1 MIKNLYVI
9 TENVEV
15 FDVNTYRYLYKL
27 KKKVNIKLKEEPYP
41 EYQKGQTK
49 VDYVPSIG
57 TYTRLAIMYKGFKL
71 IEEYNKTL
79 SYLLKFYSKDDIN
92 LSWKEQLKNSS
103 LIDVFSNYKNKKELA
118 IEIRA
123 VSETLGIR
131 KVGIE
136 TTLTDEQNNM
146 HEKDGVAQL

>member
-1 MIKNLYVI
+1 
-9 TENVEV
+9 
-15 FDVNTYRYLYKL
+15 
-27 KKKVNIKLKEEPYP
+27 
-41 EYQKGQTK
+41 
-49 VDYVPSIG
+49 
-57 TYTRLAIMYKGFKL
+57 
-71 IEEYNKTL
+71 
-79 SYLLKFYSKDDIN
+79 LLKFYSKDDIN

-146 HEKDGVAQL
+146 HEKDGVIQL